1 MVLTLKELKKI
12 ASNKG
17 VPQATIE
24 KDYALSIAL
33 NVIAESKL
41 ANNLIFKGG
50 TAIKK
55 IYFEETRYS
64 EDLDFN
70 VNDTTKQEILKE
82 FDKLLSNK
90 EIDGVTFQKIEHEET
105 SAGLKANLKFI
116 GPLNYAQR
124 IRFDFNYRDNTI
136 KKPIKTEII
145 NSYKIGAHSIF
156 VISLEE
162 ILAEKIH
169 ALSTRTAP
177 RDLYNFRFLTKNK
190 VQKDNELIR
199 QKFAYYDEKPDKNKI
214 LENIQNMETKWKD
227 DLGRFMMKLPEF
239 KDVKKEVFSFI

>member
-1 MVLTLKELKKI
+1 SQNHPQQPKKNQLPPTQTNQHNHELI
-12 ASNKG
+12 
-17 VPQATIE
+17 
-24 KDYALSIAL
+24 
-33 NVIAESKL
+33 
-41 ANNLIFKGG
+41 
-50 TAIKK
+50 
-55 IYFEETRYS
+55 R
-64 EDLDFN
+64 
-70 VNDTTKQEILKE
+70 
-82 FDKLLSNK
+82 
-90 EIDGVTFQKIEHEET
+90 
-105 SAGLKANLKFI
+105 KA
-116 GPLNYAQR
+116 
-124 IRFDFNYRDNTI
+124 
-136 KKPIKTEII
+136 IKTEII

-177 RDLYNFRFLTKNK
+177 RDLYNFWFLTKNK

>member
-136 KKPIKTEII
+136 KKPIKTALRI
-145 NSYKIGAHSIF
+145 NYWVGW
-156 VISLEE
+156 
-162 ILAEKIH
+162 
-169 ALSTRTAP
+169 
-177 RDLYNFRFLTKNK
+177 FL
-190 VQKDNELIR
+190 
-199 QKFAYYDEKPDKNKI
+199 
-214 LENIQNMETKWKD
+214 W
-227 DLGRFMMKLPEF
+227 
-239 KDVKKEVFSFI
+239 